1 MSIPLEDN
9 FTDIISKAQRGLQFS
24 DEDLAEKAGV
34 TVEALQQLK
43 AGQFDRATSDKIAP
57 CLELSAEALAG
68 LAEGKWQPN
77 DAAVEG
83 LAQFTTQYHD
93 MAVNSYLVW
102 DPVSKMAVAFDT
114 GANCDTMLEKSRQ
127 DGLSIELILLTHAH
141 PDHIADLERLATV
154 TGAPIHLSELEQ
166 APGAQPVP
174 QGEICSVAG
183 LTIESF
189 LTSGHSPGGMTYF
202 VRGLDQPVAIVG
214 DSLFAGSMGGGNV
227 SYEDAIRNN
236 LEKILTLPNDTILC
250 PGHGPLTTVAEEK
263 EHNPFFAGRVEQ
275 S

>member
-1 MSIPLEDN
+1 MPIPLEDN
-9 FTDIISKAQRGLQFS
+9 FTDILGKAQRGLQLS
-24 DEDLAEKAGV
+24 DEALAEKAGV
-34 TVEALQQLK
+34 SVEALQQLK
-43 AGQFDRATSDKIAP
+43 DGQFDRATSDKIAP
-57 CLELSAEALAG
+57 CLELNPQALAD

-77 DAAVEG
+77 EAQVEG
-83 LAQFTTQYHD
+83 LAQFTTTFGD
-93 MAVNSYLVW
+93 MKVNAYLVW
-102 DPVSKMAVAFDT
+102 DPTSKMAVAFDT
-114 GANCDTMLEKSRQ
+114 GANCDALLEKSRQ
-127 DGLSIELILLTHAH
+127 EGLSIELILLTHAH
-141 PDHIADLERLATV
+141 SDHVADLERLATV

-166 APGAQPVP
+166 APRAQPIP

-183 LTIESF
+183 LTVESF

-263 EHNPFFAGRVEQ
+263 EHNPFFAGRIEE
-275 S
+275 

>member
-1 MSIPLEDN
+1 MSILLEDN
-9 FTDIISKAQRGLQFS
+9 FTDILGKAQRGLQLS
-24 DEDLAEKAGV
+24 DEALAEKAGV
-34 TVEALQQLK
+34 SVEDLQQLK
-43 AGQFDRATSDKIAP
+43 NGQFDRAMSDKIAP
-57 CLELSAEALAG
+57 CLQLHEQALAD
-68 LAEGKWQPN
+68 LAEEKWQPH

-102 DPVSKMAVAFDT
+102 DPVGKMAVAFDT
-114 GANCDTMLEKSRQ
+114 GANCDALLEKSRQ
-127 DGLSIELILLTHAH
+127 EGLSIELILLTHAH
-141 PDHIADLERLATV
+141 PDHVADLERLATV
-154 TGAPIHLSELEQ
+154 TGAPIHLSELEH
-166 APGAQPVP
+166 APGAKPIP

-183 LTIESF
+183 LTVESF

-202 VRGLDQPVAIVG
+202 VRGLDQPVAVVG

-263 EHNPFFAGRVEQ
+263 EHNPFFAGRTEE
-275 S
+275 